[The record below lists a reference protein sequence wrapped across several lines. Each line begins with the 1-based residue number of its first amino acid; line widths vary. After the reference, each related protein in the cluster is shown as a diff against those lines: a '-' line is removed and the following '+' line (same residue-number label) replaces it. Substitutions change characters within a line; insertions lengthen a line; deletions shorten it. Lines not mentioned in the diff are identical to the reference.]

1 MATNPDQTAL
11 ATLAKYAT
19 PANFASNAGAG
30 QSTPQF
36 AATDPRRLDLSRG
49 AGGGQSTPEFAAT
62 DPRRLDVAGGQ
73 KPQPTVA
80 KAKFQ
85 GQEEDMR
92 VRIKVPAQYLGSSLT
107 TGYQSALAPD
117 NIHGIIFPY
126 TPSINF
132 EVKADY
138 APQVPTHS
146 NFSINFYK
154 NSSVGS
160 INITGKFSVANEL
173 DAKNYISTMH
183 LLRTLTRMKFGP
195 DPDAGAPP
203 PVCRLFA
210 YGEMQL
216 YNVPVA
222 IVNYRVELPDN
233 VDYFSLESGEG
244 YGRTSVPTI
253 SNVSVTCLPMYSR
266 NEMLG
271 YSSDSYTS
279 SMDLKRGGF
288 V

>member
-1 MATNPDQTAL
+1 MAINPDQSAL
-11 ATLAKYAT
+11 ANLAKMAT

-30 QSTPQF
+30 QSSPSF
-36 AATDPRRLDLSRG
+36 SSTDPRRLDLGKGRG
-49 AGGGQSTPEFAAT
+49 IIEETELKVATPRRSDLAGGVKQEPDA
-62 DPRRLDVAGGQ
+62 
-73 KPQPTVA
+73 A
-80 KAKFQ
+80 KARFE
-85 GQEEDMR
+85 GQVDDTR
-92 VRIKVPAQYLGSSLT
+92 VRIKVPPAYLGTSLT
-107 TGYQSALAPD
+107 TGYQSALGTD
-117 NIHGIIFPY
+117 NLHGIIFPY
-126 TPSINF
+126 TPTIGF
-132 EVKADY
+132 EVSADY
-138 APQVPTHS
+138 QSQSPTHS

-154 NSSVGS
+154 ASKISDIV
-160 INITGKFSVANEL
+160 ITGKFSVANEK
-173 DAKNYISTMH
+173 DAKNYISTIH

-222 IVNYRVELPDN
+222 IKSYRVDLQDSI
-233 VDYFSLESGEG
+233 DYFSLESGDG
-244 YGRTSVPTI
+244 YGRTALPT
-253 SNVSVTCLPMYSR
+253 VSTIAVTCIPMYSR

-279 SMDLKRGGF
+279 SMDLKRKGF